1 MNRSFHV
8 RVGGGL
14 LAWVSLLAAAP
25 NPAIT
30 DETKVPPYTLPDP
43 LVCADG
49 TPVRTVATWES
60 KRRPELL
67 GFLPAKSTDARR
79 PIGPPRCGSR

>member
-8 RVGGGL
+8 RVGGGS
-14 LAWVSLLAAAP
+14 LALVSLLAAAP

-49 TPVRTVATWES
+49 TPVRTVATWEA
-60 KRRPELL
+60 KRRPELR
-67 GFLPAKSTDARR
+67 GF
-79 PIGPPRCGSR
+79 

>member
-49 TPVRTVATWES
+49 TTDPVESVTTPVRLANVV
-60 KRRPELL
+60 
-67 GFLPAKSTDARR
+67 
-79 PIGPPRCGSR
+79 

>member
-8 RVGGGL
+8 RVGGGS
-14 LAWVSLLAAAP
+14 LALVSLLAAAP

-30 DETKVPPYTLPDP
+30 DETKVPPFTLPDP

-49 TPVRTVATWES
+49 TTERAVATWEA
-60 KRRPELL
+60 KRRPELRGL
-67 GFLPAKSTDARR
+67 FAREVDGRTPA
-79 PIGPPRCGSR
+79 GLPPRCGSR